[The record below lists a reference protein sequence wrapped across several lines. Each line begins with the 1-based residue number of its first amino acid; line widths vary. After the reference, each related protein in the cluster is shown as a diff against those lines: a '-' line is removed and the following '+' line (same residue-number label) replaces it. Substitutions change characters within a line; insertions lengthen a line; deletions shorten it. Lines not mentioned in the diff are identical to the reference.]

1 MHNRWG
7 RPAYPAARRI
17 QIKPEEMREM
27 DDIINTPNHDQP
39 VPADYISGA
48 PVGGPTPEH
57 RQAAAPAPAAP
68 TADKPPRPRRVGFF
82 PGLLIVATLLLSMV
96 FGGVGAEVALLAS
109 GHPAATTTTAT
120 TATTAPSNSTY
131 SQSVAQVSPETIS
144 AIYKKVSPSVV
155 MIDSMISTSGRFRAG
170 GEATGTG
177 IVVDAQGNILTNY
190 HVIQN
195 ATSIKVE
202 LADGSTYPATVVGA
216 AAQDDLAVV
225 HADIPVN
232 KLVPATLGDSASV
245 QVGDAVI
252 AVGYPFGLDQS
263 VTAGIVSGLNR
274 DSGGTSSRTLSGLIQ
289 TDAAINPGNSGG
301 PLLNTDGQVIGINTM
316 IESPIEAFTGIGLAI
331 PIDHAKQL
339 LPQITQGAQVERPW
353 IGISGTEITAS
364 LAAQY
369 HLPVSQGILVAEVVS
384 GGPAATAGLRGST
397 LDSQETATQIG
408 DIITAVDGQA
418 VGSVAA
424 LTSYLNGK
432 QPGDQITLTILRD
445 GQQQRV
451 PVTLQPWPA
460 STTGSSN

>member
-1 MHNRWG
+1 MDEIIG
-7 RPAYPAARRI
+7 SQTYEQPAEPGF
-17 QIKPEEMREM
+17 
-27 DDIINTPNHDQP
+27 
-39 VPADYISGA
+39 ISGT
-48 PVGGPTPEH
+48 PVAGPAPEH
-57 RQAAAPAPAAP
+57 RQAAAPTPAAP
-68 TADKPPRPRRVGFF
+68 SGGRPPRRRRAGFL
-82 PGLLIVATLLLSMV
+82 PGVLVVATLLLSMV
-96 FGGVGAEVALLAS
+96 FGGVGAEVAILAS
-109 GHPAATTTTAT
+109 NNHAAASAATTTAATTTTQ
-120 TATTAPSNSTY
+120 SNSATV
-131 SQSVAQVSPETIS
+131 QSVAQVEPETIS
-144 AIYKKVSPSVV
+144 AIYQKVSPSVV
-155 MIDSMISTSGRFRAG
+155 MIDSMITTSGRFRAS

-177 IVVDAQGNILTNY
+177 IVVDAQGDILTNY

-202 LADGSTYPATVVGA
+202 LADGSTYVATVVGA
-216 AAQDDLAVV
+216 AAQDDLAVI
-225 HADIPVN
+225 HADIPAN
-232 KLVPATLGDSASV
+232 KLVPATLGDSSSV
-245 QVGDAVI
+245 RVGDGVI

-301 PLLNTDGQVIGINTM
+301 PLLNTDGEVIGINTM

-331 PIDHAKQL
+331 PINQAKQL

-364 LAAQY
+364 LQAQY
-369 HLPVSQGILVAEVVS
+369 NLPVSQGILVAEVVS
-384 GGPAATAGLRGST
+384 GGPAAAAGLRGST
-397 LDSQETATQIG
+397 LDSQGTGQASQIG
-408 DIITAVDGQA
+408 DIITAIDGQT

-451 PVTLQPWPA
+451 PVTLQAWPA
-460 STTGSSN
+460 STTGGSN